1 MANLESE
8 DEKERAQI
16 AARKPLTPPSQD
28 IRQPGSDGQDA
39 KQAVVAEFSYTHS
52 GQFPDPYTLQAYKQ
66 VDPELVPTIITMA
79 KAEAQHRQDMER
91 MVKQTGAR
99 RSTWGMAW
107 GGLLGL
113 TAIGSATYLGM
124 HGVEEVAIAVVGLP
138 MLGFLTSFIVGSNN
152 NRAERIEKEKI
163 RHGLM
168 EQDAPAQEGAPQDHK
183 E

>member
-1 MANLESE
+1 MADLEPG
-8 DEKERAQI
+8 DEQERAHLAANSPRQPPAQD
-16 AARKPLTPPSQD
+16 AAR
-28 IRQPGSDGQDA
+28 
-39 KQAVVAEFSYTHS
+39 AVIAEFSYTHS

-91 MVKQTGAR
+91 VVKQTGAR
-99 RSTWGMAW
+99 RSTWGMTW

-124 HGVEEVAIAVVGLP
+124 HGVKEVAIAVVGLP

-152 NRAERIEKEKI
+152 NRTERIEKEKI
-163 RHGLM
+163 RRGLL
-168 EQDAPAQEGAPQDHK
+168 EQDAPEGEDSSHRHGQ
-183 E
+183 

>member
-1 MANLESE
+1 
-8 DEKERAQI
+8 
-16 AARKPLTPPSQD
+16 
-28 IRQPGSDGQDA
+28 
-39 KQAVVAEFSYTHS
+39 
-52 GQFPDPYTLQAYKQ
+52 
-66 VDPELVPTIITMA
+66 
-79 KAEAQHRQDMER
+79 
-91 MVKQTGAR
+91 
-99 RSTWGMAW
+99 MAW

-163 RHGLM
+163 RHGLL